1 MKQIQTALLTLAKA
15 TFICDTD
22 RSIPNFT
29 KLRPAPCSH
38 VKTDYF
44 HGDAPQNLSQAW
56 NCNSNIFFTS
66 SKTMWNL
73 DNIYTPTDEY
83 YTNVNLGNIQIPSKT
98 SQSELSFT
106 HSMLPHINEA

>member
-44 HGDAPQNLSQAW
+44 HGDAPQNLSQA
-56 NCNSNIFFTS
+56 
-66 SKTMWNL
+66 
-73 DNIYTPTDEY
+73 
-83 YTNVNLGNIQIPSKT
+83 
-98 SQSELSFT
+98 
-106 HSMLPHINEA
+106 